1 MGFDAIAPVDVSE
14 RVQTILS
21 RFQRAPLTAQ
31 TSASQLFQSAL
42 GRAMD
47 TPAVGAR
54 PGAANSVDPRAYA
67 AVAGSG
73 WSASRAAVAGAGD
86 VPAAAVEHRDLLRA
100 IAQREGVP
108 VNLLA
113 AVAWSESNFR
123 PEAESP
129 AGAIGMMQLMPGTAA
144 GLGVDPHNLVENVT
158 GGARYLRQMLD
169 RFGRVD
175 LALAAYNAGPGAVDR
190 HGGIPPFEETQN
202 YVQKVLARRERLE
215 SVAW

>member
-1 MGFDAIAPVDVSE
+1 MGLDAIAPVDVSA
-14 RVQTILS
+14 RVQNILS
-21 RFQRAPLTAQ
+21 RFERAPLTAK
-31 TSASQLFQSAL
+31 TSASQMFQSVL

-47 TPAVGAR
+47 GSTPASRLGTA
-54 PGAANSVDPRAYA
+54 STVDPRAYA
-67 AVAGSG
+67 AVAGTGWNASG
-73 WSASRAAVAGAGD
+73 AAAVGTGD
-86 VPAAAVEHRDLLRA
+86 VPAAAAQHRQLLET
-100 IAQREGVP
+100 IARREGVP

-144 GLGVDPHNLVENVT
+144 GLGVDPHDLVENVT

-169 RFGRVD
+169 RFGRLD

-215 SVAW
+215 AVAW